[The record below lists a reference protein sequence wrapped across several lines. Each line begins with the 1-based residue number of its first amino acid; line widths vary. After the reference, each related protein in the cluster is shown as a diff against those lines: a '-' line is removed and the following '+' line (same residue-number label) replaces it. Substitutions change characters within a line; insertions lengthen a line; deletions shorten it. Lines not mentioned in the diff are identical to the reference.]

1 MNSHLALRI
10 MTLRLVTIICTYVHT
25 HVYMKKNSCREIW
38 EQITATQTFFLFM
51 YLPLLYPF

>member
-38 EQITATQTFFLFM
+38 EQITAT
-51 YLPLLYPF
+51 